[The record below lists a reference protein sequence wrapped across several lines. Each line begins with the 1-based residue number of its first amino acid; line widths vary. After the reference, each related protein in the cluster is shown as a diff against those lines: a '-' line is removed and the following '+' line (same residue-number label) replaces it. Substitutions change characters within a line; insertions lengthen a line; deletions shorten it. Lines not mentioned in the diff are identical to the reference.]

1 MLGNHWQQLTP
12 LKTAKE
18 KLLKTIESA
27 EVLLNAD
34 LFKMRYESLC
44 ITLNSDGLYRKSYMN
59 HRKLQETGN
68 TAEKLAET
76 S

>member
-1 MLGNHWQQLTP
+1 MLGNHRKQLTP

-34 LFKMRYESLC
+34 LLKMQYESLE
-44 ITLNSDGLYRKSYMN
+44 IT
-59 HRKLQETGN
+59 
-68 TAEKLAET
+68 
-76 S
+76 